1 MAGDLLSECQ
11 GTGTTTVPGERK
23 KAAMSATAKEETP
36 KLGTGI
42 YHPSARPMEV
52 VKDDKGKWWLC
63 DKGVD
68 RSHDLEKQGCWPC
81 GGRAFTRN
89 D

>member
-1 MAGDLLSECQ
+1 
-11 GTGTTTVPGERK
+11 
-23 KAAMSATAKEETP
+23 MSTTAKKETP

-42 YHPSARPMEV
+42 YHPAARPMEV
-52 VKDDKGKWWLC
+52 VKDNKGKWWLC
-63 DKGVD
+63 DKGAD
-68 RSHDLEKQGCWPC
+68 RSHDLEKQGCWAC